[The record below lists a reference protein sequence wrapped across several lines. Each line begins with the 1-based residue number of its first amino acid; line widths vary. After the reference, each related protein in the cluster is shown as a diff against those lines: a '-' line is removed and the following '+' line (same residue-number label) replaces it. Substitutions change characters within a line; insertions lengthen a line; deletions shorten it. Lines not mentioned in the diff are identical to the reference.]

1 MKSAYEL
8 AMSRLEKAAP
18 TVTLTD
24 TQKQELAELD
34 SLYSAKIAERR
45 LLLEPE
51 IAKAAGNPLE
61 QEALQKQLRS
71 EVARL
76 EDERETKKE
85 RVRQGR

>member
-8 AMSRLEKAAP
+8 AMSRLEKQAP
-18 TVTLTD
+18 TLALTD
-24 TQKQELAELD
+24 AQKQELAELD
-34 SLYSAKIAERR
+34 SLYASKLAERR

-71 EVARL
+71 DVARL
-76 EDERETKKE
+76 EEEREAKKE

>member
-8 AMSRLEKAAP
+8 AMTRLEKQAP
-18 TVTLTD
+18 TAALTEA
-24 TQKQELAELD
+24 QKRELAELD
-34 SLYSAKIAERR
+34 SLYAAKLAERR

-51 IAKAAGNPLE
+51 IAKAAGNPAE